1 MNFSNNQS
9 SCTFDDLK
17 KTMSFHRLFCISDQ
31 IVGFEDK
38 TVDLFW

>member
-1 MNFSNNQS
+1 MNFKSNKS
-9 SCTFDDLK
+9 SYIFDDLK

-38 TVDLFW
+38 MVDLFC